1 MPQSLNPTLLTN
13 PEDKQTLLDAIK
25 ICSDSMARVAG
36 EKDLTKELLGKTSKD
51 LGIPK
56 PILSKLV
63 KVYYKQNFDAE
74 VAVHEEFEALY
85 QTVVTTDANQ

>member
-13 PEDKQTLLDAIK
+13 PEDKRTLLDVLK
-25 ICSDSMARVAG
+25 TCSDSKTRIAA
-36 EKDLTKELLGKTSKD
+36 EKDVTKELIAKTSKD

-56 PILSKLV
+56 PIINKLI
-63 KVYYKQNFDAE
+63 KVYFNQNFDAE

-85 QTVVTTDANQ
+85 QTVVTSNAN